1 MLIIHGSQGVIQD
14 LLIIQ
19 VEPSLFCLK
28 VTCLEKSYLNFQSGL
43 CSYLYSITVFSP
55 MWALSLQQSCDY
67 WCNYLFTLW
76 PYCFI
81 GFMRVGNSFV
91 LFCAVSQCLSLYL
104 TYNRWSI
111 NIEATIEDPIFYTN
125 K

>member
-1 MLIIHGSQGVIQD
+1 MLNCAHADHNGSQGVIQD

-55 MWALSLQQSCDY
+55 CGLYHYSNPVIIGAIT
-67 WCNYLFTLW
+67 YLLCGST
-76 PYCFI
+76 
-81 GFMRVGNSFV
+81 V
-91 LFCAVSQCLSLYL
+91 L
-104 TYNRWSI
+104 
-111 NIEATIEDPIFYTN
+111 
-125 K
+125 